1 MKNRQKKKNA
11 NLTEEKKNANL
22 VEDEE
27 EIEKISN

>member
-1 MKNRQKKKNA
+1 MKNRQKKNA